1 MMTMDTGTTHT
12 GTTTIISTWHLL
24 MDMVWAW
31 ATRFGVIPMHTGIPD
46 TGIHFHLITTAVLSL
61 STT

>member
-31 ATRFGVIPMHTGIPD
+31 ATRFGEILMPIETPD
-46 TGIHFHLITTAVLSL
+46 TGIHFHQTTTAAL
-61 STT
+61 